1 MIKDIIRMSFKTIIS
16 NKLRSWLSMLGIIIW
31 VLTIMLV
38 VAIWQWAQKT
48 IEDQYKNLNVTT
60 IMVMPE
66 NIEWWKSKVS
76 EDDVEFLLTN
86 WQYIA
91 QATPLIQW
99 KLPVSTNDASD
110 QFNIVWIKAD
120 FSSISNLHLTNWRI
134 FSEEEDKA
142 RTKVVVLWYG
152 VLQDLFGGDTGI
164 IGDFVT
170 IGGRQ
175 YEIIGI
181 FEPSWATVWPIS
193 YDDSIFLPYETTN
206 KITLWVNGTI
216 RLITLA
222 TDIDM
227 IGPAMSELVDLL
239 RQSHNLKSS
248 SPDDFK
254 LKDQWA
260 KVVSAQE
267 SAQTMSIL
275 LITVAIIV
283 LIVSWIWIMNVMFAW
298 VAERTKEIWILKSI
312 WAKRNDILYQF
323 LVESIILTL
332 IAWLLWV
339 FVGEIIIPL
348 GNGIDWMMLI
358 RSNYGDLLAFMFALL
373 VWIFFWW
380 YPAYIASKLDPVDA
394 LRL

>member
-1 MIKDIIRMSFKTIIS
+1 
-16 NKLRSWLSMLGIIIW
+16 
-31 VLTIMLV
+31 
-38 VAIWQWAQKT
+38 
-48 IEDQYKNLNVTT
+48 
-60 IMVMPE
+60 
-66 NIEWWKSKVS
+66 
-76 EDDVEFLLTN
+76 
-86 WQYIA
+86 
-91 QATPLIQW
+91 
-99 KLPVSTNDASD
+99 
-110 QFNIVWIKAD
+110 
-120 FSSISNLHLTNWRI
+120 
-134 FSEEEDKA
+134 
-142 RTKVVVLWYG
+142 
-152 VLQDLFGGDTGI
+152 
-164 IGDFVT
+164 
-170 IGGRQ
+170 
-175 YEIIGI
+175 
-181 FEPSWATVWPIS
+181 
-193 YDDSIFLPYETTN
+193 
-206 KITLWVNGTI
+206 
-216 RLITLA
+216 
-222 TDIDM
+222 
-227 IGPAMSELVDLL
+227 MSELVDLL

-339 FVGEIIIPL
+339 FLGEIIIPL